1 MPPKFSVKPN
11 LSKARVRRKQEEAV
25 DAGSD
30 NENDVHMDGGSEGE
44 GEDAF
49 EDEMQ
54 KQERLLEEEEALKR
68 RAVRTTIPVIGSSS
82 SSSKPAEKTAVPPVA
97 TTTPATT
104 TAAMATSTSTEASTS
119 EPASSTFA
127 RRTSTVDYPSVDD
140 MQVDSDFMETDE
152 PPREPLPDFADEGD
166 ELIKEIPVFLSQ
178 QLAKYLYLFQYPVRA
193 SQLPFD
199 SISGPNKAR
208 IKPNAQLIEL
218 EIPIDTKASQYSR
231 QRGEE
236 LALGMN
242 DKPIKT
248 AYDMELIDEEEEK
261 ELLDKQILTSSL
273 IPTATNYLAGVL
285 RNDELHLTP
294 IHGTVQLRPS
304 FKYLDKIDEKQK
316 QANRKV
322 NDEAD
327 REHTARIQAEQEAK
341 AKAVQVQVRSAADT
355 EARRV
360 GGPNKARLA
369 EEENWTRLDY
379 FNVETD
385 ESEVIYDRMFATQ
398 IGELDCVTSVEEYL
412 DMVSS
417 LHSLRG
423 VDEK

>member
-11 LSKARVRRKQEEAV
+11 VGRGRVRRKQEAV
-25 DAGSD
+25 DAASD
-30 NENDVHMDGGSEGE
+30 NENDVRMDGGSGDD

-49 EDEMQ
+49 EDELQ
-54 KQERLLEEEEALKR
+54 KQERLLEEEETLKR
-68 RAVRTTIPVIGSSS
+68 RVVRTTIPVIGS
-82 SSSKPAEKTAVPPVA
+82 
-97 TTTPATT
+97 
-104 TAAMATSTSTEASTS
+104 TSTSTTKPSAEGAKEATIASISEAAVTVESSTS
-119 EPASSTFA
+119 AFTRRMSTIVDQLA
-127 RRTSTVDYPSVDD
+127 ADTMEIDSTLSEVD
-140 MQVDSDFMETDE
+140 ET
-152 PPREPLPDFADEGD
+152 PREPLPDFADEGD

-178 QLAKYLYLFQYPVRA
+178 QLAKYLYLFQYPVRP

-199 SISGPNKAR
+199 SVSGPNKAR
-208 IKPNAQLIEL
+208 IKPHAQLIEL
-218 EIPIDTKASQYSR
+218 ELPVDTKAVHYNR

-236 LALGMN
+236 LAMGLN
-242 DKPIKT
+242 DKAIKT
-248 AYDMELIDEEEEK
+248 AYDIEMADEDEEK
-261 ELLDKQILTSSL
+261 ELLNKQILTSSL

-294 IHGTVQLRPS
+294 IHGSVQLRPS

-327 REHTARIQAEQEAK
+327 REHTARIQAESEAK

-355 EARRV
+355 EARKA

-369 EEENWTRLDY
+369 EEESWTRLDY
-379 FNVETD
+379 FNVESD

-417 LHSLRG
+417 LHSLSG
-423 VDEK
+423 VNEN

>member
-11 LSKARVRRKQEEAV
+11 VGKARVRKKQEEAV

-30 NENDVHMDGGSEGE
+30 NENDVHMDGEASGG

-54 KQERLLEEEEALKR
+54 KQERLFEEEEALTR
-68 RAVRTTIPVIGSSS
+68 RAVRTTIPAIGST
-82 SSSKPAEKTAVPPVA
+82 SKSTTNPSEVAAKA
-97 TTTPATT
+97 TTP
-104 TAAMATSTSTEASTS
+104 ASTS
-119 EPASSTFA
+119 EAASTPEPSTSTFA
-127 RRTSTVDYPSVDD
+127 RRMSAAADHLAADTMEVDSTVSEAD
-140 MQVDSDFMETDE
+140 ET
-152 PPREPLPDFADEGD
+152 PREPLPDFADEGD

-199 SISGPNKAR
+199 SVSGPNKAR
-208 IKPNAQLIEL
+208 IKPHAQLIEL
-218 EIPIDTKASQYSR
+218 ELPVDTKATQYNR

-236 LALGMN
+236 LAMGMN
-242 DKPIKT
+242 DKAIKT
-248 AYDMELIDEEEEK
+248 AYDMDADEDEEK

-273 IPTATNYLAGVL
+273 IPTATNYLAGIL

-294 IHGTVQLRPS
+294 IHGSVQLRPS

-316 QANRKV
+316 QASRKV

-327 REHTARIQAEQEAK
+327 REHTARLQAESEAK

-355 EARRV
+355 EARRA

-369 EEENWTRLDY
+369 EDESWTRLDY

-417 LHSLRG
+417 LHSLSG
-423 VDEK
+423 VNES